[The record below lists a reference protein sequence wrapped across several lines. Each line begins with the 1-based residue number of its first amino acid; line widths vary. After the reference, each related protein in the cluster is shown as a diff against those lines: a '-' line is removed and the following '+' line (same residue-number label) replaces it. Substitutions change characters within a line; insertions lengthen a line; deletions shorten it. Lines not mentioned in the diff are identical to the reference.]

1 MNAARA
7 CSPME
12 LTAVT
17 VLLQVLGQD
26 PDAMALPDRAK
37 IHKELYRVLKPG
49 GVLSFHHHWVPGK
62 VV

>member
-1 MNAARA
+1 
-7 CSPME
+7 ME